1 MSDAVLGTGREAVG
15 NKRCPDITHCLL
27 GEADSEQIMAIS
39 DWDEFHE
46 GNKTGGWFREYLVG

>member
-1 MSDAVLGTGREAVG
+1 MGS
-15 NKRCPDITHCLL
+15 KRCPDIAHCLL